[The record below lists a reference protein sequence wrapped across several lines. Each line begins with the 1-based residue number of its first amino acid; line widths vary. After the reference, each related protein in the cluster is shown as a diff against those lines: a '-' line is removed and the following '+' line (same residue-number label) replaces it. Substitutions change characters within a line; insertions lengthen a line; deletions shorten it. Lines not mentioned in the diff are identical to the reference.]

1 MLLVGVVRRP
11 HGLAGELSVEPFTD
25 VPDRFVPGVRVEWRL
40 GGDTKML
47 TVHSARTHG
56 DRLLIAFEGFA
67 GVDSARSLSGGEL
80 SVPDADAAPAPEGWY
95 MSHEIEGWRCEDVSG
110 RFAGTVRLLETTP
123 AGALLSI
130 ETPSGKEAL
139 VPFVHPIVVLVDE
152 SLRRVVID
160 PPEGLLEV

>member
-1 MLLVGVVRRP
+1 MLLVGIVRRP
-11 HGLAGELSVEPFTD
+11 HGLEGELSVEPFTD
-25 VPDRFVPGVRVEWRL
+25 VPERFATGVRVEWRK
-40 GGDTKML
+40 GDDAKIL
-47 TVHSARTHG
+47 TVRSSRSHG
-56 DRLLIAFEGFA
+56 ERLLIAFEGFA

-80 SVPDADAAPAPEGWY
+80 TVGDEDAAAAPEGWY
-95 MSHEIEGWRCEDVSG
+95 MSHQIEGWRCEDVSG

-152 SLRRVVID
+152 AQRRVVID